1 MVPKAT
7 KGYFLNT
14 YLVILQGSLSNG
26 KFKGFVFIAVYH
38 YSIPLYSP
46 HSGWFVSL
54 YHYSRKIS
62 FLHLP
67 SHPKKVSE
75 NSVSLYYYII
85 LLYSIIILYQLYIPF
100 NMLLYGIYY
109 PHPRNISL
117 PNGMCVSIYIIYT
130 YSGVKL
136 KQYIQYIYIC
146 VFYIVYHYIQYV
158 YIYIHHSIEV
168 V

>member
-26 KFKGFVFIAVYH
+26 KFKGFGFITVYH

-67 SHPKKVSE
+67 SHPRKSQKIV
-75 NSVSLYYYII
+75 YHYII
-85 LLYSIIILYQLYIPF
+85 ISYWFQSMIRIILYQLYIPF
-100 NMLLYGIYY
+100 TMLLYGIYY

-117 PNGMCVSIYIIYT
+117 PNGMYVYLYIYT

-136 KQYIQYIYIC
+136 KQYTYKYKYIYM
-146 VFYIVYHYIQYV
+146 F
-158 YIYIHHSIEV
+158 SI
-168 V
+168 

>member
-26 KFKGFVFIAVYH
+26 KFKGFGFITVYH

-46 HSGWFVSL
+46 DSGWFVSL

-67 SHPKKVSE
+67 SHPRKSQKIV
-75 NSVSLYYYII
+75 YII
-85 LLYSIIILYQLYIPF
+85 SQSMIRIILYIYIYKLYIPF

-117 PNGMCVSIYIIYT
+117 PNGM
-130 YSGVKL
+130 
-136 KQYIQYIYIC
+136 
-146 VFYIVYHYIQYV
+146 YV
-158 YIYIHHSIEV
+158 YL
-168 V
+168 